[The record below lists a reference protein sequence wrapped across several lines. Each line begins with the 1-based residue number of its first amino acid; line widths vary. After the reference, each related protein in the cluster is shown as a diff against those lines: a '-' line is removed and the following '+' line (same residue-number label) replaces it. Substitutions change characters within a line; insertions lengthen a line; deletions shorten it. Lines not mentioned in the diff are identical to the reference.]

1 MPAGSPIRNCY
12 GSCQLLVV
20 SRLSGGSAVVA
31 AYRAMSDEMSQTFA
45 ASKLDNKR
53 KRGEESTES
62 PPSKIKRLKEE
73 MEQKQLQSQAAQKIN
88 HDCLLE
94 SHAAQIKYFEAVL
107 AQHARRQ
114 DGAVVVAV
122 VDSSSEEEEEDDEE
136 EEEETHNQQIPYAVP
151 AAAVVVAVVDSN
163 SDEEDEEEEEEEE
176 KTEIETREVIV
187 VSSSID
193 SSSEEEDEDD
203 EEEEEE
209 THDQHIPAA
218 VPAAAVALAPN
229 ATPLHSYLR
238 FRVFSTYTELF
249 INRFGQLKKAEML
262 YWMRQVGFSQ
272 DAMKGTRKELHERV
286 RNHDGIMVYR
296 FWIDSSEALQR
307 LLPIAYGGVHKDL
320 HVLKTLVSAPPPP
333 PSGYFGSDHH
343 DSFFDDIKNQQHHA
357 PYYVCTVP
365 KRGLSKIG
373 TEGHAQTTRPLSD
386 LYEMP
391 DSIAF
396 YRNEAG
402 LSENESIFLEGGRR
416 QLLGCGAY
424 GFGGRS
430 NYSCDIDTILP
441 DRLENRLRHDIKN
454 WLLNDEYDEESITR
468 WLEGT
473 VAPRIILGDGA
484 KPGFTG
490 YTPIWGRP
498 SIPTRAPI
506 TLSELAL
513 QANDELCFNL
523 TPPTVSQQYGIDFAG
538 SMQLVCRVAEIE
550 NEKDTLLPLVKL
562 RNGVMCRTSTPLFVG
577 E

>member
-1 MPAGSPIRNCY
+1 
-12 GSCQLLVV
+12 
-20 SRLSGGSAVVA
+20 
-31 AYRAMSDEMSQTFA
+31 MSDEMSQTFT

-94 SHAAQIKYFEAVL
+94 SHAAQMKYFEAVL

-122 VDSSSEEEEEDDEE
+122 VDSSSDEE
-136 EEEETHNQQIPYAVP
+136 EEF
-151 AAAVVVAVVDSN
+151 
-163 SDEEDEEEEEEEE
+163 EEEEEEE

-203 EEEEEE
+203 EEEEEEEE

-538 SMQLVCRVAEIE
+538 SMQLVCRVVEIE

>member
-1 MPAGSPIRNCY
+1 LPHIKSNTPPFK
-12 GSCQLLVV
+12 LLVV
-20 SRLSGGSAVVA
+20 FSHLSGGSAVVA
-31 AYRAMSDEMSQTFA
+31 AYRAMSDEMSQTFT

-53 KRGEESTES
+53 KRGEESNES

-94 SHAAQIKYFEAVL
+94 SHAAQMKYFEAVL
-107 AQHARRQ
+107 AQHAQRQ

-122 VDSSSEEEEEDDEE
+122 VDSSSEEAEEDD
-136 EEEETHNQQIPYAVP
+136 
-151 AAAVVVAVVDSN
+151 D
-163 SDEEDEEEEEEEE
+163 
-176 KTEIETREVIV
+176 
-187 VSSSID
+187 
-193 SSSEEEDEDD
+193 
-203 EEEEEE
+203 EEE
-209 THDQHIPAA
+209 THDQHIPDDA

-307 LLPIAYGGVHKDL
+307 LLPIAYSGVHKDL
-320 HVLKTLVSAPPPP
+320 NVLKTLVSAPPPP

-386 LYEMP
+386 FYEMP

-416 QLLGCGAY
+416 QLLDCGAY

-430 NYSCDIDTILP
+430 NYSCDIDTVLP

-538 SMQLVCRVAEIE
+538 SMQLVCRVVEIE